1 MKTKIYSAILSLIA
15 INAFSQVGIGTPNP
29 LPTTE
34 PGSAVPQLVLVLL
47 IVLVLLRFRLRPSAY
62 SLLATHYSLRRWHL
76 LTRLPADMP
85 TKTLRIL
92 SFLGKAA
99 GLALLLVGPFSGT
112 PVGLTVFAV
121 SSFLKDA
128 VNRIGDLADDGKPND
143 SFKT

>member
-1 MKTKIYSAILSLIA
+1 
-15 INAFSQVGIGTPNP
+15 
-29 LPTTE
+29 
-34 PGSAVPQLVLVLL
+34 
-47 IVLVLLRFRLRPSAY
+47 
-62 SLLATHYSLRRWHL
+62 
-76 LTRLPADMP
+76 MP

-121 SSFLKDA
+121 SSFRKDA
-128 VNRIGDLADDGKPND
+128 VNRIGDLADDGNTND

>member
-1 MKTKIYSAILSLIA
+1 MSRAPTARPRLPS
-15 INAFSQVGIGTPNP
+15 FSF
-29 LPTTE
+29 
-34 PGSAVPQLVLVLL
+34 LVLFLFIFL
-47 IVLVLLRFRLRPSAY
+47 FLLRFRLRPSAY

-92 SFLGKAA
+92 SLLGKAA

-128 VNRIGDLADDGKPND
+128 VNRLGDLADDGKPND
-143 SFKT
+143 SFKP

>member
-1 MKTKIYSAILSLIA
+1 
-15 INAFSQVGIGTPNP
+15 
-29 LPTTE
+29 
-34 PGSAVPQLVLVLL
+34 
-47 IVLVLLRFRLRPSAY
+47 
-62 SLLATHYSLRRWHL
+62 
-76 LTRLPADMP
+76 MP

-99 GLALLLVGPFSGT
+99 GLLLVGPFSGT

-128 VNRIGDLADDGKPND
+128 VNRMGDLADDGKPKD

>member
-1 MKTKIYSAILSLIA
+1 MPGKAARGGRRKCAGAHDQGPRSN
-15 INAFSQVGIGTPNP
+15 NAAWRVEEALDASRT
-29 LPTTE
+29 LT
-34 PGSAVPQLVLVLL
+34 S
-47 IVLVLLRFRLRPSAY
+47 RPA
-62 SLLATHYSLRRWHL
+62 H
-76 LTRLPADMP
+76 MP

-92 SFLGKAA
+92 SLLGKAA

-143 SFKT
+143 SFKP